1 VAPQTISVVGIGV
14 SPGIAIGPA
23 FVLEKTDCAAH
34 RWEIPPEGVAG
45 EIRRFRAAVA
55 ASASQLRSFKRRLA
69 RDLGPQHVY
78 VLDAHLMMLK
88 DRMLLDGV
96 ARIIRGERVN
106 AEWALQQVVA
116 RFREAFAAI
125 EDPYLREK
133 AGDMEDIGQRVLRN
147 LVGASHEQVT
157 RIPEGV
163 IVLARDLSPSD
174 TAQMRK
180 EWVLGFA
187 IDMGGKTSHTAIVA
201 RSLEIP
207 AVVGLEDVTTRV
219 ANGDPLIIDG
229 NTGQVLLH
237 PDEQTVRHY
246 EALRRR
252 YHRYDVEL
260 HKLRELPAET
270 LDGYRVGLEANIE
283 LPEELPSVLEHGA
296 DGIGLYRTEFIYLNR
311 TDMPTEE
318 EHYQLYRHLIEMV
331 LPRPATIRT
340 FDLGGDKFLSQVPL
354 AKEMNPALGLRAIR
368 FCLREVT
375 AFKTQ
380 LAGILRA
387 SAHGKL
393 RIMFPMI
400 SELSELRQARE
411 ILGEVARD
419 LERRGEAFDPRLEV
433 GVMIETPSAAI
444 IADILARE
452 ADFFSIGTNDL
463 IQYALAIDRVNE
475 HVAYLYRPLH
485 PAVLRLIRDVA
496 RAAHTQG
503 ISVAMCGEM
512 AGEPI
517 YALLLIGLG
526 IDTLSMNAVSLP
538 RVKKVVRASR
548 LAEAQQLA
556 AGLGQFSTAWEVEE
570 FVKSEMTR
578 RFPEDITSDGR
589 QICLI

>member
-1 VAPQTISVVGIGV
+1 MAHQMVSVVGIGV

-23 FVLEKTDCAAH
+23 FVLEKTDYAAH
-34 RWEIPPEGVAG
+34 RWEIPPGEVAR

-55 ASASQLRSFKRRLA
+55 ASASQLRSFRRRLA

-78 VLDAHLMMLK
+78 ILDAHLLMLK
-88 DRMLLDGV
+88 DRMLVDGV
-96 ARIIRGERVN
+96 AKLIRDERAN
-106 AEWALQQVVA
+106 AEWALQQVIA

-125 EDPYLREK
+125 DEAYLREK

-147 LVGASHEQVT
+147 LVGEPHEQVT
-157 RIPEGV
+157 QIPEGV

-180 EWVLGFA
+180 EWVRGFA

-207 AVVGLEDVTTRV
+207 AVVGLEDITRRV
-219 ANGDPLIIDG
+219 ENGDPLIIDG
-229 NTGQVLLH
+229 NTGQLYLH
-237 PDEQTVRHY
+237 PDEETVRHY
-246 EALRRR
+246 AALKRR

-270 LDGYRVGLEANIE
+270 LEGYRVGLEANIE
-283 LPEELPSVLEHGA
+283 LPEEIPSVLEHGA
-296 DGIGLYRTEFIYLNR
+296 AGIGLYRTEFIYFNR
-311 TDMPTEE
+311 SDMPTED
-318 EHYQLYRHLIEMV
+318 EHYGLYRHLIESIR
-331 LPRPATIRT
+331 PRPATIRT

-393 RIMFPMI
+393 RVMFPMV

-411 ILGEVARD
+411 ILGEVAQGLD
-419 LERRGEAFDPRLEV
+419 QRGLPYDRGLEV
-433 GVMIETPSAAI
+433 GVMIETPAAAI
-444 IADILARE
+444 IADILASE

-485 PAVLRLIRDVA
+485 PAVLRIIRETV

-503 ISVAMCGEM
+503 IPVAMCGEM

-517 YALLLIGLG
+517 YTQLLIGMG
-526 IDTLSMNAVSLP
+526 IDSLSMNAVSLP
-538 RVKKVVRASR
+538 RVKKIVRATR
-548 LAEAQQLA
+548 LADAQQLA
-556 AGLGQFSTAWEVEE
+556 VALTQFGTAWEGEQYI
-570 FVKSEMTR
+570 KSEMIR
-578 RFPEDITSDGR
+578 RFPDDITDDGR
-589 QICLI
+589 QVCLI

>member
-1 VAPQTISVVGIGV
+1 MAHPQVNIVGIGV

-23 FVLEKTDCAAH
+23 FVLEKTDYTAH
-34 RWEIPPEGVAG
+34 RWEIPPGAATREV
-45 EIRRFRAAVA
+45 RRFRAAVA
-55 ASASQLRSFKRRLA
+55 LSVSQLRTFKRRLA

-78 VLDAHLMMLK
+78 ILDAHLLMLK

-96 ARIIRGERVN
+96 AKIIRGEGVN
-106 AEWALQQVVA
+106 AEWALQQVIA
-116 RFREAFAAI
+116 RFREAFESI
-125 EDPYLREK
+125 EDAYLREK
-133 AGDMEDIGQRVLRN
+133 AGDMEDIGQRLLHN
-147 LVGASHEQVT
+147 LVGATHEQVT
-157 RIPEGV
+157 QVPEGV

-207 AVVGLEDVTTRV
+207 AVVGLEDITTRV

-229 NTGQVLLH
+229 NTGQVCLH
-237 PDEQTVRHY
+237 PDEETVRHY
-246 EALRRR
+246 ETLRRR

-270 LDGYRVGLEANIE
+270 LDGYRLGLEANIE
-283 LPEELPSVLEHGA
+283 LPEEIPSVLEHGA
-296 DGIGLYRTEFIYLNR
+296 AGIGLYRTEFIYFNR
-311 TDMPTEE
+311 SDMPTEE
-318 EHYQLYRHLIEMV
+318 EHYRLYRHLIESIH
-331 LPRPATIRT
+331 PRPATIRT
-340 FDLGGDKFLSQVPL
+340 FDLGGDKFISQVPM
-354 AKEMNPALGLRAIR
+354 AKELNPALGLRAIR
-368 FCLREVT
+368 FCLREIT

-393 RIMFPMI
+393 RVMFPMI
-400 SELSELRQARE
+400 SELTELRQAKE

-419 LERRGEAFDPRLEV
+419 LDRRGEPYDHGMAV
-433 GVMIETPSAAI
+433 GVMIETPAAAI

-452 ADFFSIGTNDL
+452 TDFFSIGTNDL

-485 PAVLRLIRDVA
+485 PAVLRIIRETV

-503 ISVAMCGEM
+503 IPVAMCGEM

-517 YALLLIGLG
+517 HTQLLIGMG
-526 IDTLSMNAVSLP
+526 IDSLSMNAVSLP
-538 RVKKVVRASR
+538 RVKKIVRATR

-556 AGLGQFSTAWEVEE
+556 AAVGQFSTAWEVEE
-570 FVKSEMTR
+570 YVKSEMTR
-578 RFPEDITSDGR
+578 RFPDDITNDGR

>member
-1 VAPQTISVVGIGV
+1 MAHQRVSIVGIGV

-23 FVLEKTDCAAH
+23 FVLEKTDYTAH
-34 RWEIPPEGVAG
+34 RWEIPAADVTREL
-45 EIRRFRAAVA
+45 RRFRAAVA
-55 ASASQLRSFKRRLA
+55 ASVSQLRTFKRRLA

-78 VLDAHLMMLK
+78 ILDAHLLMLK

-96 ARIIRGERVN
+96 TKIIRSENVN
-106 AEWALQQVVA
+106 AEWALQQVIA
-116 RFREAFAAI
+116 RFREAFESI
-125 EDPYLREK
+125 EDAYLREK
-133 AGDMEDIGQRVLRN
+133 AGDMEDIGQRVLHN
-147 LVGASHEQVT
+147 LIGATHEQVT
-157 RIPEGV
+157 QIPEGV

-207 AVVGLEDVTTRV
+207 AVVGLEDITTRV

-229 NTGQVLLH
+229 NTGQVYLH
-237 PDEQTVRHY
+237 PDEETVRHY

-260 HKLRELPAET
+260 NKLRELPAET
-270 LDGYRVGLEANIE
+270 IDGYRVGLEANIE
-283 LPEELPSVLEHGA
+283 LPEEIPSVLEHGA
-296 DGIGLYRTEFIYLNR
+296 AGIGLYRTEFIYFNR
-311 TDMPTEE
+311 NDMPTEE
-318 EHYQLYRHLIEMV
+318 EHYGLYRHLIESIH
-331 LPRPATIRT
+331 PRPATIRT
-340 FDLGGDKFLSQVPL
+340 FDLGGDKFISQVPL

-393 RIMFPMI
+393 RVMFPMV
-400 SELSELRQARE
+400 SELAELRLARE
-411 ILGEVARD
+411 TLAEVALD
-419 LERRGEAFDPRLEV
+419 LDRRGEPYDRALEV

-444 IADILARE
+444 ISDILARE
-452 ADFFSIGTNDL
+452 VDFFSIGTNDL
-463 IQYALAIDRVNE
+463 IQYTLAIDRVNE

-485 PAVLRLIRDVA
+485 PAVLRIIRETV
-496 RAAHTQG
+496 RAAHTAG
-503 ISVAMCGEM
+503 IPVAMCGEM

-517 YALLLIGLG
+517 HTQLLIGMG
-526 IDTLSMNAVSLP
+526 IDSLSMNAVSLP
-538 RVKKVVRASR
+538 RVKKIVRATR
-548 LAEAQQLA
+548 LADAQRLA
-556 AGLGQFSTAWEVEE
+556 AGIGQFSTAWEVEE
-570 FVKSEMTR
+570 YVKAEMTR
-578 RFPEDITSDGR
+578 RFPDDITDDGR

>member
-1 VAPQTISVVGIGV
+1 VAHPASFVGIGV

-23 FVLEKTDCAAH
+23 FVLERKDYAAL
-34 RWEIPPEGVAG
+34 RREVPAEEAAR

-78 VLDAHLMMLK
+78 ILDAHLLMLK

-96 ARIIRGERVN
+96 AKIIRSEHVN
-106 AEWALQQVVA
+106 AEWALQQVIA
-116 RFREAFAAI
+116 RFREAFEAI
-125 EDPYLREK
+125 EEVYLREK
-133 AGDMEDIGQRVLRN
+133 GGDMEDIGQRVLRN
-147 LVGASHEQVT
+147 LAGPSHEQVA
-157 RIPEGV
+157 RVPEGV
-163 IVLARDLSPSD
+163 ILLAHDLSPSD

-180 EWVLGFA
+180 EWVRGFA

-207 AVVGLEDVTTRV
+207 AVVGLEDITARV
-219 ANGDPLIIDG
+219 ANGDLLVIDG
-229 NTGQVLLH
+229 NTGEVLLH
-237 PDEQTVRHY
+237 PDEETVRRC
-246 EALRRR
+246 ESLRRR
-252 YHRYDVEL
+252 YHRYDIEL

-296 DGIGLYRTEFIYLNR
+296 GGIGLYRTEFIYLNR
-311 TDMPTEE
+311 TEMPTEE
-318 EHYQLYRHLIEMV
+318 EHYRLYRRLIEAIH
-331 LPRPATIRT
+331 PRPATIRT

-387 SAHGKL
+387 SAHGRL
-393 RIMFPMI
+393 RILFPMI
-400 SELSELRQARE
+400 SELTELRQARE
-411 ILGEVARD
+411 ILAEVARE
-419 LERRGEAFDPRLEV
+419 LERRGEPFDRRLEI

-444 IADILARE
+444 IADVLARE

-485 PAVLRLIRDVA
+485 PAVLRLIREVV

-503 ISVAMCGEM
+503 ITVAMCGEM

-517 YALLLIGLG
+517 YTLLLIGLG
-526 IDTLSMNAVSLP
+526 IDALSMNAVSLP
-538 RVKKVVRASR
+538 RVKKIVRASR

-556 AGLGQFSTAWEVEE
+556 AGVGQFGTAWEVEE
-570 FVKSEMTR
+570 FVKREMTR
-578 RFPEDITSDGR
+578 RFPEDITDDGR
-589 QICLI
+589 QVCLI

>member
-1 VAPQTISVVGIGV
+1 MAQRQVSLVGIGV

-23 FVLEKTDCAAH
+23 FVLEKPDYATQ
-34 RWEIPPEGVAG
+34 RWEIPAGGVAR
-45 EIRRFRAAVA
+45 EVKRFRTAVA
-55 ASASQLRSFKRRLA
+55 ASASQLRAFRRRLA
-69 RDLGPQHVY
+69 RDLGAQHVY
-78 VLDAHLMMLK
+78 ILDAHLLMLK
-88 DRMLLDGV
+88 DRMFVEGV
-96 ARIIRGERVN
+96 AKLIRSERVN
-106 AEWALQQVVA
+106 AEWAVERVIG
-116 RFREAFAAI
+116 RFREAFNALD
-125 EDPYLREK
+125 EEYLREK

-147 LVGASHEQVT
+147 LVGAPHLAQ
-157 RIPEGV
+157 IPEGV

-180 EWVLGFA
+180 EWVRGFA

-207 AVVGLEDVTTRV
+207 AVVGLEDLTARV
-219 ANGDPLIIDG
+219 GNGDALIIDG
-229 NTGQVLLH
+229 NTGQVYLH
-237 PDEQTVRHY
+237 PEEATVRHY

-270 LDGYRVGLEANIE
+270 LDGYRVELEANIE
-283 LPEELPSVLEHGA
+283 LPEELPSVLDHGA
-296 DGIGLYRTEFIYLNR
+296 GGIGLYRTEFIYLNR
-311 TDMPTEE
+311 ADMPTEE
-318 EHYQLYRHLIEMV
+318 EHYGLYRHLIEAIR
-331 LPRPATIRT
+331 PRPATIRT

-387 SAHGKL
+387 SAHGPL
-393 RIMFPMI
+393 RVMFPMI
-400 SELSELRQARE
+400 SEVSELRQARE
-411 ILGEVARD
+411 ILREVAYD
-419 LERRGEAFDPRLEV
+419 LERRGEAFDRDLQV

-452 ADFFSIGTNDL
+452 SDFFSIGTNDL

-485 PAVLRLIRDVA
+485 PAVLRAIRETV
-496 RAAHTQG
+496 RAAHTRG
-503 ISVAMCGEM
+503 IPVSMCGEM

-517 YALLLIGLG
+517 YTQLLIGMG
-526 IDTLSMNAVSLP
+526 VDALSMNAVSLP
-538 RVKKVVRASR
+538 RVKKIVRATR
-548 LAEAQQLA
+548 LAEAQRLA
-556 AGLGQFSTAWEVEE
+556 AETAQFATAWEVEE
-570 FVKSEMTR
+570 YVKAEMTR
-578 RFPEDITSDGR
+578 RFPDDITDDGR